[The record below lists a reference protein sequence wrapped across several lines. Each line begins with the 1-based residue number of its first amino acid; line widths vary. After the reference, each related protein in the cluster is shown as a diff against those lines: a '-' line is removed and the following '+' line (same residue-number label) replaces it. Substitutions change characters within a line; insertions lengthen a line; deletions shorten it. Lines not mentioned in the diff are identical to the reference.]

1 MARSTRST
9 DTERAFLHRT
19 LTGIPADRIDALC
32 DAVLAI
38 AEHGESID
46 LGELKVGVH
55 NLIVVAQ
62 RDPEVKARRAAFKA
76 ATIMKVSEELLADAA
91 FDLDGYIRA
100 AALKVAQHAL
110 ETSSPVAIGSGV
122 SPRYLANLTGRVVGI
137 DPKGATLKLDHPHLA
152 GRYAREDG
160 TMRIALALVVPV

>member
-19 LTGIPADRIDALC
+19 LAGIPADRIDALC

-55 NLIVVAQ
+55 NLIVVALSGARWYRSAVAAAEAYHARMTDREVTAQ
-62 RDPEVKARRAAFKA
+62 RELDAATANRRAAA
-76 ATIMKVSEELLADAA
+76 ELLAD
-91 FDLDGYIRA
+91 
-100 AALKVAQHAL
+100 LK
-110 ETSSPVAIGSGV
+110 
-122 SPRYLANLTGRVVGI
+122 
-137 DPKGATLKLDHPHLA
+137 
-152 GRYAREDG
+152 EDAW
-160 TMRIALALVVPV
+160 TES